1 MCISTPPKL
10 GTKKSDTNAI
20 LSLTKGVFD
29 ACLNS
34 SGSKLKCLGC
44 LAVLFESILSNY
56 SELDKSCWG
65 VLVNEF

>member
-1 MCISTPPKL
+1 
-10 GTKKSDTNAI
+10 
-20 LSLTKGVFD
+20 
-29 ACLNS
+29 
-34 SGSKLKCLGC
+34 LKCLGY